1 MMRSELY
8 QYYEE
13 KNYQKLQLFDQ
24 IIFLSKFAKNRR
36 VSVFTH
42 KCIWITIKC
51 IRLFWNSLTLIDHNQ
66 KSDLKQKAL

>member
-8 QYYEE
+8 QYYKK

-24 IIFLSKFAKNRR
+24 TIFLSKFAKSRR

-42 KCIWITIKC
+42 KCIGIIKKC
-51 IRLFWNSLTLIDHNQ
+51 V
-66 KSDLKQKAL
+66 